1 MPTKIRF
8 LPYIVNWRAKVS
20 SENVSLQKTFKRQ
33 PMNAPTLYN
42 DFPTFLRKYFP
53 FKVQKISI
61 NAGFTCPNRDGTRG
75 RGGCTYCNNQTFS
88 PEYCRTGKPVDVQLE
103 EGKAFFAHKYPEMK
117 YLAYFQAYTN
127 TYGELEVLKHKYEAA
142 LAVDGVVGLVIGT
155 RPDCMPPA
163 LLDYLTELNRR
174 TFLLVEY
181 GIESS
186 LNRTLLR
193 INRGHDW
200 QTTVDAV
207 ERTASRGIL
216 TGGHV
221 IIGLP
226 GESRTDILGQ
236 AKDISRLPLATLKLH
251 QLQLI
256 RGTRMAHEYE
266 TSPADFHLYH
276 DVDEYI
282 DLVIDYIQRLRP
294 DLVLERFV
302 SQSPRELL
310 IAPDWGLKNYEF
322 NHRLQ
327 KRMKEL
333 GAYQGKLVGNP

>member
-1 MPTKIRF
+1 M
-8 LPYIVNWRAKVS
+8 
-20 SENVSLQKTFKRQ
+20 NVHTF
-33 PMNAPTLYN
+33 YN
-42 DFPTFLRKYFP
+42 DFPTFLRRFFP
-53 FKVQKISI
+53 FKVQKISL

-75 RGGCTYCNNQTFS
+75 YGGCTYCNNQTFS
-88 PEYCRTGKPVDVQLE
+88 PGYCHTEKPVRVQLE

-127 TYGELEVLKHKYEAA
+127 TYGELEELTRKYEEA
-142 LAVDGVVGLVIGT
+142 LAVDDVVGLVIGT

-163 LLDYLTELNRR
+163 LLNYLEELSRR
-174 TFLLVEY
+174 TFLLVEF
-181 GIESS
+181 GIEST

-193 INRGHDW
+193 INRGHTW
-200 QTTVDAV
+200 QSSVDAI
-207 ERTASRGIL
+207 TQASARGIL

-221 IIGLP
+221 ILGLP
-226 GESRTDILGQ
+226 GETRADILGQ
-236 AKDISRLPLATLKLH
+236 AKDISSLPLATLKLH
-251 QLQLI
+251 QLQL
-256 RGTRMAHEYE
+256 E
-266 TSPADFHLYH
+266 
-276 DVDEYI
+276 
-282 DLVIDYIQRLRP
+282 YIQRLRP

-333 GAYQGKLVGNP
+333 GAYQGKLIGNP